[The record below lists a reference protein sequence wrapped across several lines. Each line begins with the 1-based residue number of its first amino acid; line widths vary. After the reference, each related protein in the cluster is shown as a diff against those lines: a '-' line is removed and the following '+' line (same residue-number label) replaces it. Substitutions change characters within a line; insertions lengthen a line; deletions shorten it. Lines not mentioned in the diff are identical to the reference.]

1 MGIMFTVINY
11 GIMFFIAKFS
21 RESIPEIATEVGL
34 AFFMNIIYFIS
45 LSAPLTTVLGYVI
58 S

>member
-1 MGIMFTVINY
+1 
-11 GIMFFIAKFS
+11 MFFIAKFS

-58 S
+58 A